1 MTVDRIYSNQYFIK
15 IKILIAYYNEQT
27 SIITVMIRFF
37 WKLLEVF
44 ELIIKKIKKNS
55 PSESVVRTS

>member
-44 ELIIKKIKKNS
+44 ELIIKKIKKK
-55 PSESVVRTS
+55 